1 MKHRPHRGAGRLA
14 NHTDHLLVP
23 VVDPG
28 GLRWRFGAWFPR
40 SLAANGKN
48 AHAVSR
54 RPAWAAA
61 TLALACLAPMTTGCA
76 PTVMEGRA
84 ASMMYD
90 PNRVGGLPASDGPTG
105 VRPDAPPPTGI
116 VEGTDGGSDDRLAL
130 LAVNDIQS
138 FWTSTFPQF
147 FSGQYTPV
155 SSLRPYDSTNPMSPR
170 VCGRTAI
177 TEDPN
182 AAYCTRDDSV
192 SWDRGVLIPDAR
204 KYFGDVA
211 VAGLLAHEFGHAVQ
225 HQAHLVKLLTRTI
238 VREQQAD
245 CFAGVYLRWVAQG
258 RSPRFTMNTTDGLDH
273 VLAGGITLRDPV
285 DEPGNAP
292 GAHGSALDRIGAFQE
307 GFDGDPTT
315 CGAIDKEEIARRR
328 AGLPKAFQYYLSSA
342 SEPGEMPIT
351 DDSLGLLMET
361 LTQIFHPD
369 NAPTLTIGG
378 NIPCAAA
385 RPSPPAS
392 YCPATN
398 TINVDLPDLQKMGT
412 HTDEHSRQLLQGDD
426 TAFSA
431 VTSRYMLAVQRQ
443 QGLSLTG
450 ERAALRTACL
460 TGVAQR
466 DMSEPVTVPSGRTLV
481 LTAGDLDEAISG
493 LLTNHLVASDADG
506 DTVPAGFTRIFA
518 FRSGLVGDAARCY
531 GRFP

>member
-14 NHTDHLLVP
+14 KT
-23 VVDPG
+23 
-28 GLRWRFGAWFPR
+28 AT
-40 SLAANGKN
+40 AI
-48 AHAVSR
+48 SR
-54 RPAWAAA
+54 RSAWAAA
-61 TLALACLAPMTTGCA
+61 ALALVCVTPMTTGCA
-76 PTVMEGRA
+76 TTVMQGRA

-90 PNRVGGLPASDGPTG
+90 PDRVGGLPASHGPTG
-105 VRPDAPPPTGI
+105 VRPDAPAPTGN
-116 VEGTDGGSDDRLAL
+116 VEGTDGGSGDQLAL
-130 LAVNDIQS
+130 LAINDIQS
-138 FWTSTFPQF
+138 FWTSTFPQS
-147 FSGQYTPV
+147 FSGDYAPV
-155 SSLRPYDSTNPMSPR
+155 SSLRSYDSTNPMSPR
-170 VCGRTAI
+170 VCGRHATYG
-177 TEDPN
+177 EPN
-182 AAYCTRDDSV
+182 AAYCSRDDSV
-192 SWDRGVLIPDAR
+192 SWDRRVLIPDAR
-204 KYFGDVA
+204 KYFGDIA

-225 HQAHLVKLLTRTI
+225 RQAHLVKLLTRTI

-245 CFAGVYLRWVAQG
+245 CFAGVYLRWVALG

-292 GAHGSALDRIGAFQE
+292 GAHGSALDRVGAFQE

-328 AGLPKAFQYYLSSA
+328 AGLPKGLQNYLSSDA
-342 SEPGEMPIT
+342 DPGEMPIT
-351 DDSLGLLMET
+351 DDSLALLMET
-361 LTQIFHPD
+361 LTPIFHP
-369 NAPTLTIGG
+369 NTAPTLNTGG
-378 NIPCAAA
+378 NTACADA

-398 TINVDLPDLQKMGT
+398 TINIDLPDLQKMGT

-426 TAFSA
+426 TSFSVA
-431 VTSRYMLAVQRQ
+431 TSRYMLAVQRQ

-466 DMSEPVTVPSGRTLV
+466 NMSERVALPSGRALV

-493 LLTNHLVASDADG
+493 LLT
-506 DTVPAGFTRIFA
+506 
-518 FRSGLVGDAARCY
+518 
-531 GRFP
+531 

>member
-1 MKHRPHRGAGRLA
+1 MKNRPHRGAGRLA
-14 NHTDHLLVP
+14 KT
-23 VVDPG
+23 
-28 GLRWRFGAWFPR
+28 AT
-40 SLAANGKN
+40 AI
-48 AHAVSR
+48 SR
-54 RPAWAAA
+54 RSAWAAA
-61 TLALACLAPMTTGCA
+61 ALALVCVTPMTTGCA
-76 PTVMEGRA
+76 TTVIQGRA

-90 PNRVGGLPASDGPTG
+90 PDRVGGLPASHGPTG
-105 VRPDAPPPTGI
+105 VRPDAPAPTGN
-116 VEGTDGGSDDRLAL
+116 VEGTDGGSGDQLAL
-130 LAVNDIQS
+130 LAINDIQS
-138 FWTSTFPQF
+138 FWTSTFPQS
-147 FSGQYTPV
+147 FSGEYAPV
-155 SSLRPYDSTNPMSPR
+155 SSLRSYDSTNPTSPR
-170 VCGRTAI
+170 VCGRHATYG
-177 TEDPN
+177 EPN
-182 AAYCTRDDSV
+182 AAYCSRDDSV

-204 KYFGDVA
+204 KYFGDIA

-225 HQAHLVKLLTRTI
+225 RQAHLVKLLTRTI

-292 GAHGSALDRIGAFQE
+292 GAHGSALDRVGAFQE

-315 CGAIDKEEIARRR
+315 CGAIDKEEISRRR
-328 AGLPKAFQYYLSSA
+328 AGLPKGLQNYLSSDA
-342 SEPGEMPIT
+342 DPGEMPVT
-351 DDSLGLLMET
+351 DDSLALLMET

-369 NAPTLTIGG
+369 TAPTLNTGG
-378 NIPCAAA
+378 NTACADA

-398 TINVDLPDLQKMGT
+398 TINIDLPDLQKMGT

-426 TAFSA
+426 TSFSV

-466 DMSEPVTVPSGRTLV
+466 NMSERVALPSGRALV

-493 LLTNHLVASDADG
+493 LLTNHLVASDANG

-518 FRSGLVGDAARCY
+518 FRSGLVGDAAQCY